1 MKGNCQGPC
10 LPHCLK
16 EEKFIYLIIG
26 FLVGIVAYEI
36 INRILSQIAEMEK
49 NKKNNQIQNTESQVE
64 PNNL

>member
-36 INRILSQIAEMEK
+36 INRILSQIAQMEK